1 MNTLFSRR
9 RFLFTALGAGAAA
22 SSVAAYTRW
31 FEPQHLR
38 LTQHTVTTGH
48 EPADQPL
55 RLLHLSDLHAS
66 REIPLEY
73 IARAVAQSVALKPD
87 IICVTGDFVTR
98 REEIPAG
105 YADILRSLS
114 AAAPTFATLGNHD
127 GGSWSARYGGP
138 STSANVRAVLA
149 AAGIPCLHNHAIDLT
164 LRGRRIQLVG
174 LGDLWCGEC
183 QPAPAFAPLLPT
195 GRHTRV
201 VLSHNPD
208 SKSTLLPHDWDLL
221 LSGHTH
227 GGQIGIP
234 FLARRFAPVQ
244 DKRFISGLHRWENRW
259 LHVSQG
265 VGCLFGVRFNCRP
278 EISLLTIT

>member
-1 MNTLFSRR
+1 MSTLFTRR
-9 RFLFTALGAGAAA
+9 RFLLTALGTGVAAG
-22 SSVAAYTRW
+22 SVAAYTRW

-38 LTQHTVTTGH
+38 LSQHTVSTGPD
-48 EPADQPL
+48 PAGQPL

-66 REIPLEY
+66 REIPLDY
-73 IARAVAQSVALKPD
+73 IARAIAQGVALKPD
-87 IICVTGDFVTR
+87 VICVTGDFITR

-105 YADILRSLS
+105 YADVLRALP

-127 GGSWSARYGGP
+127 GGAWSARYGGP
-138 STSANVRAVLA
+138 STSANIRAVLT
-149 AAGIPCLHNHAIDLT
+149 AAGIPCLHNQAIDLT

-174 LGDLWCGEC
+174 LGDLWSNEC
-183 QPAPAFAPLLPT
+183 RPETAFAPLLSAE
-195 GRHTRV
+195 RHTRI

-208 SKSTLLPHDWDLL
+208 SKSALLPQKWDLL

-234 FLARRFAPVQ
+234 FLARHFAPVQ

-278 EISLLTIT
+278 EISLLTLA

>member
-1 MNTLFSRR
+1 MSTLFTRR
-9 RFLFTALGAGAAA
+9 RFLLTALGGGAAA
-22 SSVAAYTRW
+22 ASCGVYARW
-31 FEPQHLR
+31 FESQHIQLSER
-38 LTQHTVTTGH
+38 TVAIGR

-73 IARAVAQSVALKPD
+73 IARAIALAVAQKPD
-87 IICVTGDFVTR
+87 VICVTGDFVTR

-105 YADILRSLS
+105 YADVLRALPAS
-114 AAAPTFATLGNHD
+114 APTFATLGNHD
-127 GGSWSARYGGP
+127 GGSWTGLYGGA
-138 STSANVRAVLA
+138 STSTAVRTVLA
-149 AAGIPCLHNHAIDLT
+149 DAGIPCLRNRAIDLT
-164 LRGRRIQLVG
+164 LRGRRLQLVG

-183 QPAPAFAPLLPT
+183 SPQNAFAPPQSSE
-195 GRHTRV
+195 RHTRV

-208 SKSTLLPHDWDLL
+208 SKSLLLPHDWDLL

-259 LHVSQG
+259 LHVSKG
-265 VGCLFGVRFNCRP
+265 VGCLLGVRFNCRP
-278 EISLLTIT
+278 EISLLTLT